1 MSSRS
6 AHVSE
11 GGRVSWL
18 QPARA
23 FLVLAP
29 AFGLVLVLVTPPL
42 QAPDEARHLY
52 RAYAISTGQWLAEP
66 RDGGAVVRLP
76 TSFGEI
82 ERRLGDDIRFDPARK
97 QDVRRV
103 LREFSVRLEPG
114 RTGRTRLTSL
124 YSPLAYAPSAAAMA
138 LARPWSPAPVVHV
151 YLGRAASL
159 LCWLLLVYAAL
170 RVAPAHGWTLFALAL
185 LPMSLFE
192 AASLSA
198 DGFTNGL
205 AFLFIAVVL
214 RASRADA
221 GRFRWH
227 EGILLVALSAG
238 VGLAKLAYGPLAGLV
253 LLVPR
258 HRFRSGAERVA
269 VAVAVVAGSLL
280 PAALWVRAL
289 RGIKAH
295 VMSPNTSPEAQFHFI
310 LAEPLRYGEV
320 LLASLVGRFGN
331 LVETFVG
338 ILGHVDTRLPSSVY
352 WLAPLALLALALL
365 DGGPESPVR
374 GWGRTW
380 LLLVAAATCAFVMT
394 AAYVGW
400 TPFGANRVAL
410 VQGRYFIPFAPLPLL
425 AIHLAQ
431 SGPWTSRL
439 GPLTLIAS
447 ASLLAV
453 AVWSLLGRY
462 YGWPG

>member
-1 MSSRS
+1 
-6 AHVSE
+6 
-11 GGRVSWL
+11 VSWL

-29 AFGLVLVLVTPPL
+29 AFGLAFALVTPPL
-42 QAPDEARHLY
+42 QAPDEAHHLY

-66 RDGGAVVRLP
+66 GAGGAVVQLP
-76 TSFGEI
+76 TSFREI
-82 ERRLGDDIRFDPARK
+82 GSRLGEDIRFFATRK
-97 QDVRRV
+97 QEVWRVR
-103 LREFSVRLEPG
+103 REFSIRLEPE
-114 RTGRTRLTSL
+114 RTGRTLLTSL
-124 YSPLAYAPSAAAMA
+124 YSPLTYAPSAAAMA

-185 LPMSLFE
+185 LPMSLFQ

-198 DGFTNGL
+198 DGITNGL
-205 AFLFIAVVL
+205 AFLFIAAVL

-227 EGILLVALSAG
+227 EGALLVALSAG
-238 VGLAKLAYGPLAGLV
+238 MGLAKLTYGSLAGLV

-258 HRFRSGAERVA
+258 HRFGGRAERAA

-280 PAALWVRAL
+280 PAALWVLAL
-289 RGIKAH
+289 RGVEARVI
-295 VMSPNTSPEAQFHFI
+295 SENSSPEAQLQAI
-310 LAEPLRYGEV
+310 VAEPLRYGEV
-320 LLASLVGRFGN
+320 LLATLVEAFGSY
-331 LVETFVG
+331 VETFVG
-338 ILGHVDTRLPSSVY
+338 VLGHLDTPLPSCVY
-352 WLAPLALLALALL
+352 WLAPLALVALALL
-365 DGGPESPVR
+365 DGGPKSPVR

-380 LLLVAAATCAFVMT
+380 LLLVAAATWTITMT
-394 AAYVGW
+394 AAYLGW
-400 TPFGANRVAL
+400 TPPEADLVLG

-425 AIHLAQ
+425 AIHLAR
-431 SGPWTSRL
+431 SGRWTSWL
-439 GPLTLIAS
+439 GPLTSIAS

-453 AVWSLLGRY
+453 AVWNLLGRY
-462 YGWPG
+462 YGGPG